1 MNRIRSNPGP
11 VLEEVG
17 LSVPAGTK
25 INIQDSQGEGNL
37 DEQVSLRQHGHQHT
51 LQEMILPDDDLLH
64 LVEDALHE

>member
-1 MNRIRSNPGP
+1 MNS
-11 VLEEVG
+11 LERPADGSGERLDSKG
-17 LSVPAGTK
+17 L
-25 INIQDSQGEGNL
+25 GEPRDAL